1 MNRGSIIFVRRK
13 GIISKLIRLFDHRGK
28 FSHVAIAI
36 SDTEIL
42 EADIN
47 IVSRVKKFN
56 LKEYSYYEILDLGL
70 SSEQQ
75 EKVVEISKAYI
86 GKKYDYAQIFG
97 YIIKNLFHLKGKILF
112 NNPNNLICSELV
124 FNVLDHLGI
133 TNDLGITGEVRGID
147 LTPNELYDLLK
158 YLSKSIETSQT

>member
-1 MNRGSIIFVRRK
+1 
-13 GIISKLIRLFDHRGK
+13 
-28 FSHVAIAI
+28 
-36 SDTEIL
+36 
-42 EADIN
+42 
-47 IVSRVKKFN
+47 VKKFN